1 MKPLSAL
8 LLAIGLS
15 ISFLNAQVPAVTP
28 SILNSAGGSY
38 DDRSSYFRF
47 EWSFGELV
55 LIQTFSSN
63 DSSIHLTQGFLQPCT
78 DKVEASPLIV
88 LFEKNDYKLFPN
100 PTTGKFELNFF
111 IRTNGQMSLQLVDAI
126 GRVLEKRT
134 YQYDQCCHIEFFDL
148 SRYANGVYYVMAE
161 LKPDKPRSDGLK
173 ILRRS
178 GFKIV
183 KLSN

>member
-1 MKPLSAL
+1 MWLPVSF
-8 LLAIGLS
+8 IHSQS
-15 ISFLNAQVPAVTP
+15 ITP
-28 SILNSAGGSY
+28 SVLNSAGGTY
-38 DDRSSYFRF
+38 DNRDSYFRF

-55 LIQTFSSN
+55 LIQSFSSS
-63 DSSIHLTQGFLQPCT
+63 DSSIRITQGLLQPYT
-78 DKVEASPLIV
+78 DKIEASPLIV

-111 IRTNGQMSLQLVDAI
+111 IRTNGKMSLQLVDAI

-148 SRYANGVYYVMAE
+148 TRYANGVYYVMAE
-161 LKPDKPRSDGLK
+161 LKPDKPRSDGLEV
-173 ILRRS
+173 IRRS

>member
-1 MKPLSAL
+1 MKLLSVAL
-8 LLAIGLS
+8 LTIWLP
-15 ISFLNAQVPAVTP
+15 ISFLNGQTVAP

-38 DDRSSYFRF
+38 DDRNSYFRF

-55 LIQTFSSN
+55 LIQSFSSP
-63 DSSIHLTQGFLQPCT
+63 DSSILVTQGLLQPCT

-173 ILRRS
+173 IIRRS